1 MFLTE
6 LLDEL
11 KNWLAGLKDQYAA
24 EWERL
29 PDIGLYMDQ
38 VQTYIDRQLGLYRL
52 NEEDKLLTPAMIN
65 NYIKDGLIP
74 RAEAKKYGPVHLALL
89 IMIATLKQVLSIQD
103 LNQLLSDY
111 REPEPVASLYRQFL
125 HDQRCSLQDTEA
137 RVIEELDRLTEKLN
151 QKESE
156 ALDSDVMQ
164 ALRELSLALCIE
176 ARTKILV
183 AQKIMSILSN
193 EQTILTEQDQK
204 NNKKKEK
211 NHEAR
216 S

>member
-6 LLDEL
+6 LLVEL

>member
-137 RVIEELDRLTEKLN
+137 RVIEELDRLTERLN

-183 AQKIMSILSN
+183 VQKIMSILSN

>member
-1 MFLTE
+1 MTE

-137 RVIEELDRLTEKLN
+137 RVIEELDRLTERLN

>member
-1 MFLTE
+1 MTE

-111 REPEPVASLYRQFL
+111 REPESVASLYRQFL

-137 RVIEELDRLTEKLN
+137 RVKEELDRLTEKLN

>member
-137 RVIEELDRLTEKLN
+137 RVIEELDRLTERLN

>member
-1 MFLTE
+1 MTE

-151 QKESE
+151 EKESE